1 MIDKTFSAFPPFSVL
16 ISVYKKENP
25 LYFDEALKS
34 IESQSIL
41 PKEIILIKDGP
52 VTEEIN
58 EIIEKHKK
66 SYPNMYI
73 IISSKVNKGLA
84 ESLRKGTNYVTTEY
98 IARMDS
104 DDICA
109 SSRFKT
115 QLKQFL
121 KDSNLALVGG
131 QVKEFAGNINNIVG
145 IRRVPESNELICD
158 FLKYRNPFNHP
169 TIMIKTKVLVK
180 VGGYL
185 SFGNLEDYYLW
196 ARVLSSGYKAK
207 NVDKVLT
214 YMRVDEGLYN
224 RRGKFSN
231 IAYFYRLRRY
241 LRERSFINRFEE
253 ILGDLIVTINI
264 VIPSKLR
271 KYIYQRALHK

>member
-1 MIDKTFSAFPPFSVL
+1 MNNKKISTYPPFSVL
-16 ISVYKKENP
+16 ISVYRKENP

-34 IESQSIL
+34 IEDQSIL

-52 VTEEIN
+52 VPEKIN
-58 EIIEKHKK
+58 EVIEKHKK
-66 SYPNMYI
+66 KYPEIYV
-73 IISSKVNKGLA
+73 IISSKTNKGLA
-84 ESLRKGTNYVTTEY
+84 ESLRRGTKYVTTEY
-98 IARMDS
+98 VARMDS
-104 DDICA
+104 DDICVP
-109 SSRFKT
+109 SRFKV

-121 KDSNLALVGG
+121 NDDNLALVGG
-131 QVKEFAGNINNIVG
+131 QVKEFAGNINNVVG
-145 IRRVPESNELICD
+145 IRRVPKSNELIRD

-169 TIMIKTKVLVK
+169 TVMIKTKALVK

-196 ARVLSSGYKAK
+196 ARILSSGYKAK
-207 NVDKVLT
+207 NIDKFLT

-231 IAYFYRLRRY
+231 IVYFYKLRRY
-241 LRERSFINRFEE
+241 LREHSFVNRFEE

-264 VIPSKLR
+264 IIPSKVR
-271 KYIYQRALHK
+271 KYIYQKALHK